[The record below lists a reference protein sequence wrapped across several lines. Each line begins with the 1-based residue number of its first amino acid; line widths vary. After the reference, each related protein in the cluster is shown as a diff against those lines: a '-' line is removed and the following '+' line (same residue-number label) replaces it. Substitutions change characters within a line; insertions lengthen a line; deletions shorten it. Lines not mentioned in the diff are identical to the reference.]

1 MDEMEK
7 ELKFISV
14 VAYVRNSR
22 GQIERFLQDVMGT
35 CSRLFD
41 RCELVLVNDASD
53 DGSVEEIHRYL
64 EEHPADYMVSIIRMG
79 EFQGLE
85 ASMNAG
91 RDIAI
96 GDYVY
101 EFDDLYIDYDLKVIE
116 EVYRKCLEG
125 NDIVSAA
132 GDARLRLTSR
142 LFYQI
147 YNHAGTGG
155 YRLGQ
160 SAFRLLSR
168 RAINRVKAMGAYIP
182 YRKAVYMNC
191 GLQAARVV
199 YRSKDGK
206 DSVTRHFHRDER
218 TGLAVDSFIYFT
230 DVMERVSFILS
241 ILFLTIVI
249 AVVIYVIASLFVD
262 ARLESGWTSLMG
274 FMSVGFFGV
283 FTLLTIILKY
293 LSVLVDLVF
302 RKQHYLIEDVEKI
315 SGN

>member
-1 MDEMEK
+1 MEKMEK
-7 ELKFISV
+7 ELKFISI
-14 VAYVRNSR
+14 VAYVRNCE
-22 GQIERFLQDVMGT
+22 GQISPFLQNVMGK
-35 CSRLFD
+35 CSALFD
-41 RCELVLVNDASD
+41 RCELVLVNDASG
-53 DGSVEEIHRYL
+53 DGSVDEIHHYL
-64 EEHPADYMVSIIRMG
+64 EEHPADYMVSIIRMS

-101 EFDDLYIDYDLKVIE
+101 EFDDLYIDYDMKVIE
-116 EVYRKCLEG
+116 DVYRKCLEG

-142 LFYQI
+142 LFYRI
-147 YNHAGTGG
+147 YNNAGTGG
-155 YRLGQ
+155 YHLRQ
-160 SAFRLLSR
+160 STFRLLSR
-168 RAINRVKAMGAYIP
+168 RAINRVKSMGAYIP

-191 GLQAARVV
+191 GLKAAGII
-199 YRSKDGK
+199 YRSQGGK
-206 DSVTRHFHRDER
+206 GSMTRHYHRDKR
-218 TGLAVDSFIYFT
+218 ISTAMDSFIYFT
-230 DVMERVSFILS
+230 DVMEHISFWIS
-241 ILFLTIVI
+241 MIFLVAVI
-249 AVVIYVIASLFVD
+249 AVVVYVIVSIFFD

-274 FMSVGFFGV
+274 FMSIGFFGV